1 MPGALLS
8 SKFFG
13 ILNTLSDSIFAD
25 SDFSFKLRTS
35 CNTYSL
41 IVFQNYLEV
50 LVVLTQ
56 GFPLMMINIFLKV
69 SAIDSESNNKSFL
82 FVKHI
87 FDRELFLFC
96 SPSDFKVC
104 QSSFALA
111 IFSESSSSRYC
122 FFLYLIVLWTSF
134 LASL

>member
-56 GFPLMMINIFLKV
+56 GFPLMRSNIFLKV

-82 FVKHI
+82 FIKHI
-87 FDRELFLFC
+87 FDRELFLSC

-104 QSSFALA
+104 QSSIGLA
-111 IFSESSSSRYC
+111 IFPESSSSRYC
-122 FFLYLIVLWTSF
+122 FFFYLIVLWTSF

>member
-56 GFPLMMINIFLKV
+56 GFPLTRSNIFLKV

-82 FVKHI
+82 FIKHI
-87 FDRELFLFC
+87 FDRELFLSC

-104 QSSFALA
+104 QSSIGLA
-111 IFSESSSSRYC
+111 IFPESSSSRYC
-122 FFLYLIVLWTSF
+122 FFFYLIVLWTSF

>member
-56 GFPLMMINIFLKV
+56 GFPLMRSNIFLKV

-82 FVKHI
+82 FFKHI
-87 FDRELFLFC
+87 LEGEFFLFG
-96 SPSDFKVC
+96 SPSCFKFC
-104 QSSFALA
+104 RSFFGLA
-111 IFSESSSSRYC
+111 IISDSFSSIYC
-122 FFLYLIVLWTSF
+122 FFFCFIVL
-134 LASL
+134 